1 MKRYAFT
8 ILFWGSLWG
17 IAEASLGNL
26 IHLAAIAL
34 PGLPGFLMF
43 PIAFYFMKK
52 VFDATGQV
60 WSIFHIAVVAAS
72 IKMIDFL
79 LPVYI
84 PIRII
89 NPALCILL
97 EGLAVAGV
105 YMLYRSWGRRLTYP
119 AALTMG
125 VAWRT
130 VFLLY
135 LGVISLFGLPA
146 ALVTDGIAVSLRF
159 VLLESFVNSILIY
172 ACLQSARVRPRWAVR
187 SRLEIRPAWAGGVF
201 ILALTTQILL

>member
-1 MKRYAFT
+1 MKRYLVT
-8 ILFWGSLWG
+8 VLFWGSLWG

-26 IHLAAIAL
+26 LHLAAIAL

-43 PIAFYFMKK
+43 PVAFYFMKRT
-52 VFDATGQV
+52 FDATGQI
-60 WSIFHIAVVAAS
+60 WSIFHVAVVAAA

-97 EGLAVAGV
+97 EGLAVAVIYGV
-105 YMLYRSWGRRLTYP
+105 YRSRARAVSYP
-119 AALTMG
+119 AVLTMG
-125 VAWRT
+125 IAWRS

-135 LGVISLFGLPA
+135 LALIARFGLPA
-146 ALVTDGIAVSLRF
+146 ALVTEGIGVSLRF
-159 VLLESFVNSILIY
+159 VLLESLANSILIY
-172 ACLQSARVRPRWAVR
+172 AYLQWGKIRT
-187 SRLEIRPAWAGGVF
+187 RLEVRPAWAGGLF
-201 ILALTTQILL
+201 LLALGTQWLL

>member
-1 MKRYAFT
+1 MKRYALT

-17 IAEASLGNL
+17 IAEATLGNL

-105 YMLYRSWGRRLTYP
+105 YMLYSARGRRITYP
-119 AALTMG
+119 ATFTMG
-125 VAWRT
+125 AAWRT

-135 LGVISLFGLPA
+135 LAVISLFGLPA
-146 ALVTDGIAVSLRF
+146 ALVTDGLGVSLRF
-159 VLLESFVNSILIY
+159 VLLESFVNSLFIY
-172 ACLQSARVRPRWAVR
+172 ACLQWDRMRL
-187 SRLEIRPAWAGGVF
+187 RLEVRPAWAGGVF
-201 ILALTTQILL
+201 ILALTTQFLL